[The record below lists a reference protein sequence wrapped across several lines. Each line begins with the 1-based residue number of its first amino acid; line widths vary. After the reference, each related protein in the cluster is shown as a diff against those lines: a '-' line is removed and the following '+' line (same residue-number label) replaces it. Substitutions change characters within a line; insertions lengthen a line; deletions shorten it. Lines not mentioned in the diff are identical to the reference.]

1 MFRDIWKRFGAK
13 MLIVLCSVLLLGGVA
28 IAAPR
33 LRADDKIDL
42 STVQFV
48 TSEPT
53 TVTTGAAIW
62 IPNPE
67 QLVYNNTGRI
77 VPKTIMMKKA
87 GSNQA
92 VTLTEGTGS
101 GADYI
106 ISGTCSSVGKAT
118 VTMTAGRFSSELKD
132 GTAKQIEYDILKA
145 KITNTKFSLVNNN
158 IPADYNITDNNILMV
173 AGKNSN
179 VSPSNIQ
186 IEVTATDGEGKSF
199 TERLSGGTGYS
210 LVQSDGSTPYKT
222 ILGGSPE
229 LYVQYSN
236 YEDLRVVQTGGAT
249 RYPGLKICGDFKQ
262 LTVIVD
268 PVPTNKVDSV
278 TINNIMV
285 YDGADQ
291 TNDNLVG
298 KDQYSF
304 GEYTTDDEKGH
315 LRLNANNE
323 QYIGYY
329 ENDYPFTPVSRE
341 ALLLN
346 CVGEKFNRA
355 QDYKD
360 DLNRNYKVHP
370 DAFVNPENSDEISA
384 SQCTDFEY
392 QFVSSM
398 DYDQKGI
405 PGATAGLLQI
415 KFRITSGKYAGRPA
429 HAYFSVIRDI
439 TDNNVQFQNE
449 GREGITYKYGAHEA
463 GQYTRVVKI
472 HFSDLP
478 QGEDDGEY
486 RAIDT
491 NAFNVSYRLE
501 KWDDANN
508 IIEEDEGIKDAGKVY
523 ITVKGQYDNKEQAI
537 AQGGSLGGYYG
548 TVIGRKGKAGL
559 SFDIEKEKLT
569 ESEYFL
575 ELGTGIFAPSNSAPD
590 VKTGTML
597 CKGENTSD
605 YVGWLIDDELHE
617 RCEVSFYENKDGAQM
632 TSWDGKTGTFW
643 AKFTFSGNYTGDLW
657 AEFQIEEFDLDYM
670 YIELDPNCGCKETD
684 GKHKYTGKEHQ
695 PAVKRVYYKP
705 AGSTTEMDIPST
717 EYDQEGAI
725 QYINAVNAT
734 SSNSKAS
741 VQITL
746 NNGMV
751 ISKEFEIA
759 PRGLDEGDLILDQ
772 DTDGFK
778 GTSPNRTHEY
788 MGQRNLPGITK
799 LVLRT
804 ANGLSI
810 PLAKDSDF
818 TVDTSGMGVYDK
830 TGVPVTVNNAKTNTD
845 YVYRIAKVGSNFVNP
860 AQGYAETE
868 DFQITARSIK
878 ADDID
883 FVLAPKPY
891 NSGDDEAKYKDY
903 IEKNLVIT
911 DKKFSDVLD
920 LNKHYEIEII
930 QLKVGENST
939 VAYRVKGL
947 EAGFY
952 TDQTDDDQLVLLVGR
967 DITNAK
973 VVEKKELDIV
983 KGPVSEDG
991 LPSGSAE
998 LVGPYSTAQGPAGGV
1013 TFIEAAGQ
1021 VGVFLN
1027 YNITA
1032 ATKKPLY
1039 NRSEYKVAYDTVPE
1053 QPKDP
1058 NDKNSPLQGTITLT
1072 GINGYYG
1079 TVEIKVPVAKK
1090 KLTDYQIVF
1099 TNENVVD
1106 GVDGDNIYDGSELHP
1121 VYKVVS
1127 KTNPDDVLVEG
1138 MDYEV
1143 PKDDG
1148 WHNNINASE
1157 GNGTSSE
1164 GLPYLKI
1171 IGINGYEGT
1180 ITQTFTI
1187 WKRKIYKEDKDGHQV
1202 PNDDFTVEGW
1212 NPATRTYTY
1221 TPFTKTESEGE
1232 QRGVLPQVKLLY
1244 KGKELT
1250 RNQDYKRS
1258 YENFEDACL
1267 QKDHTYDEFPKVCFD
1282 ADETNSRNFKGW
1294 CKETYEI
1301 RPVTLSDA
1309 TQCTVTLEPSRT
1321 SFTGEEVHPK
1331 VSIKI
1336 VRDDKTEYDME
1347 QADILADCE
1356 IKYRGEDSG
1365 NDIFISQDQESSSR
1379 SFVTVT
1385 GKKDG
1390 LKQNFTGNIPLE
1402 YIIYGQFQPN
1412 HLSGKT
1418 NSLTVVESGV
1428 ADYNPA
1434 GSTGGCRVVFY
1445 EKLASLNGDNIPETY
1460 ENAPKGQARI
1470 HELTEGGEYTVDM
1483 PNKIGIQDAF
1493 IRSNVNYLEGSV
1505 PCKITVRGNLDASYI
1520 SYDFIKPVTYPVGGL
1535 DFHLEN
1541 FLRVTYTGGNGE
1553 QIPLVYGTDYEFAS
1567 TPTVN
1572 IGENHVTI
1580 QPAKKADEN
1589 GNLVPVTWMRGSKDI
1604 EYNMTASMDGA
1615 TINVEKEYPYAHGVP
1630 VLKPEDIKVTLDG
1643 VELNK
1648 NDYTIKIEGDA
1659 TNVGTHKVIVTG
1671 NGTKFSGT
1679 IEQTFRIVPYH
1690 LEDAVK
1696 EGIITVVYP
1705 EEVEYTGSKVWP
1717 TVRSVRIAA
1726 HTLSDGK
1733 KEDESGAV
1741 ADAEYETDAGS
1752 AEGKDY
1758 VNWTRDSN
1766 NRPEFVIRGKGNY
1779 TGEISYPYTIIRKDV
1794 GDEENVVLDREALKN
1809 LFYNNGKDIMPIPV
1823 FRYKGRDLT
1832 GIQYDSNNTDAYKDW
1847 QDYTIHFTYQH
1858 NGDLKRVGTKTITVR
1873 GIGNFTG
1880 ERTVTYEVKPLNIG
1894 DTELVFTG
1902 ETPVYNGQKQ
1912 QPAFNLVFNGE
1923 VILQFNGTRVI
1934 SDNITDVTVKFD
1946 NNENA
1951 TKEGKLATVTVSI
1964 PQEAADNYY
1973 GTKEATFT
1981 IQPAPLAGHTR
1992 FLYHPGGENAVQDL
2006 SSYRLNLPFEGVGTS
2021 VIPQH
2026 PKTEEELLERTVG
2039 VYYQFPENRNVFLVA
2054 GTEFEEGNDYVINY
2068 QYVEPDTDDVEIRD
2082 GFGDAP
2088 TCSYA
2093 GKVKVTITGVGNYT
2107 DSASYWYFIGKDIAS
2122 EATIRINPTTT
2133 VYNAQQQA
2141 PAITITGVDK
2151 EICTIGKYRGEVTV
2165 ENLIEDKDF
2174 VNAGDYFIRVEGNPK
2189 KGTYSTQPQTLKYT
2203 ITPRP
2208 ISSSVVIDNYKKEY
2222 AYTGFE
2228 ICPVGLSV
2236 TDYIEKIKYRLTE
2249 ELDYTLSYAN
2259 NVNAGT
2265 ATITVNGQNNFSG
2278 TASAKFLITSST
2290 ITSGGSDTNSPFNPG
2305 TGEISGATAIKPDD
2319 VKLSMDTTTAMYYT
2333 GSQVYPKVSIAGM
2346 TENVDYT
2353 VTYSNNVEVGM
2364 ATIYIS
2370 GIGNNNGM
2378 ITKNFDIIAQLSKC
2392 TVAPIPAQR
2401 YTGSAITPSITVT
2414 CGSNILVDGVD
2425 YVVSYANNVNIGTA
2439 TVTIRSANNSNYVGS
2454 TKATFSISNDVG
2466 GFIISGYA
2474 PSYVYTGKAITPAIV
2489 VETGSATLTQ
2499 GTDYTV
2505 TYADNVN
2512 AGMATITVTGIGKYS
2527 GTQSV
2532 NFIIEPKSLQS
2543 LSASGIEDKT
2553 YTGDAYT
2560 PSITISDGD
2569 KVLTN
2574 GVDYTVTYT
2583 NNTAPGLAT
2592 AVITGTSSNYTG
2604 TKIVSFKIAGV
2615 AVKGLQASSV
2625 KDSSLKLSWVKQD
2638 YADGYQICDSKSK
2651 GIKSTTKNSISLTGL
2666 KGGTTYKYK
2675 VRSFI
2680 RNEDGTRSYGAFSSL
2695 VSATTK
2701 LKTPT
2706 VKIVSK
2712 KKGQAKL
2719 SWSKVSGATGYEI
2732 YYKKSSKAKY
2742 RKLKT
2747 INKANTRI
2755 CTVKGMKSGDRAYFR
2770 VRAFKKSGS
2779 KKIYSALN
2787 PLKVITI
2794 K

>member
-33 LRADDKIDL
+33 LRAVGEKVDL
-42 STVQFV
+42 STVQV
-48 TSEPT
+48 VADANAATQI
-53 TVTTGAAIW
+53 TTGAAIW
-62 IPNPE
+62 IKEPE
-67 QLVYNNTGRI
+67 KLIYSTSGRVFPSTLMLYKKSDNSTVELSGAEMNGKDYN
-77 VPKTIMMKKA
+77 VAVEA
-87 GSNQA
+87 GSDWNKA
-92 VTLTEGTGS
+92 STVKVTLTASRGSQYLVSGSKCQNFEYTIQKQEITSITFKVKNNSPTGKDYTVYDDQNILLVDNAGSPVSASNIEVTVNGAELKGGS
-101 GADYI
+101 GYSLTQADGKTAYTI
-106 ISGTCSSVGKAT
+106 PNLGVKGGLYVQFENYKYPTGTLGCAE
-118 VTMTAGRFSSELKD
+118 F
-132 GTAKQIEYDILKA
+132 
-145 KITNTKFSLVNNN
+145 
-158 IPADYNITDNNILMV
+158 
-173 AGKNSN
+173 
-179 VSPSNIQ
+179 SNIQ
-186 IEVTATDGEGKSF
+186 ICGDLGKQRVVVDPEPTNSLQTVTSNNVTIYDASDNEIDKSEYGLPQY
-199 TERLSGGTGYS
+199 TQSTGY
-210 LVQSDGSTPYKT
+210 
-222 ILGGSPE
+222 
-229 LYVQYSN
+229 
-236 YEDLRVVQTGGAT
+236 
-249 RYPGLKICGDFKQ
+249 LKIK
-262 LTVIVD
+262 
-268 PVPTNKVDSV
+268 
-278 TINNIMV
+278 
-285 YDGADQ
+285 GA
-291 TNDNLVG
+291 G
-298 KDQYSF
+298 KLY
-304 GEYTTDDEKGH
+304 
-315 LRLNANNE
+315 A
-323 QYIGYY
+323 GYY
-329 ENDYPFTPVSRE
+329 ERTFEFAPVSDE
-341 ALLLN
+341 AVMLE
-346 CVGEKFNRA
+346 CVDADFLSP
-355 QDYKD
+355 QDFID
-360 DLNRNYKVHP
+360 DLNRNIQVLP
-370 DAFVNPENSDEISA
+370 ERFQTSTGDATINSSE
-384 SQCTDFEY
+384 CRDFEW
-392 QFVSSM
+392 QFVEREG
-398 DYDQKGI
+398 YDEEGI
-405 PGATAGLLQI
+405 PGATAGLVQI
-415 KFRITSGKYAGRPA
+415 KFVIGGSNTYNGRKA
-429 HAYFSVIRDI
+429 HAYFPVIRNI
-439 TDNNVQFQNE
+439 ESAEYSNSPK
-449 GREGITYKYGAHEA
+449 EGITYTYGSHKA
-463 GQYTRVVKI
+463 GLYERDTKVW
-472 HFSDLP
+472 FADA
-478 QGEDDGEY
+478 GEDHPISTSLYDVTY
-486 RAIDT
+486 KQH
-491 NAFNVSYRLE
+491 
-501 KWDDANN
+501 KWKDANLVV
-508 IIEEDEGIKDAGKVY
+508 DGIKNIEAAGRVY
-523 ITVKGQYDNKEQAI
+523 ITIKGKYNNKAD
-537 AQGGSLGGYYG
+537 AVANAYNGGYYG
-548 TVIGRKGKAGL
+548 QIVGTEETPRL
-559 SFDIEKEKLT
+559 YYDIEPQPLTDRHFMKLG
-569 ESEYFL
+569 SS
-575 ELGTGIFAPSNSAPD
+575 IFAPSTDAPD
-590 VKTGTML
+590 VETNTML
-597 CKGENTSD
+597 GKKDADGNTEWNLYLTTIGDRYSVD
-605 YVGWLIDDELHE
+605 FFE
-617 RCEVSFYENKDGAQM
+617 SKDGG
-632 TSWDGKTGTFW
+632 TPITVWNGKTGTFW
-643 AKFTFSGNYTGDLW
+643 ARFTFSGNYDGAVW
-657 AEFQIEEFDLDYM
+657 AEFSIQEFDLRYM
-670 YIELDPNCGCKETD
+670 HVTLGDDCPQCLETN
-684 GKHKYTGKEHQ
+684 KTHKYMAKEHQ
-695 PAVKRVYYKP
+695 PVVQEIYYEPPGGNRMTIP
-705 AGSTTEMDIPST
+705 AT
-717 EYDQEGAI
+717 EYDKEGAI
-725 QYINAVNAT
+725 QYLNAVNAT

-751 ISKEFEIA
+751 ITQDFEIQ
-759 PRGLDEGDLILDQ
+759 PRGLDEGDLILDK

-778 GTSPNRTHEY
+778 TGSPRTHEY
-788 MGQRNLPGITK
+788 MGQNNLPGITK
-799 LVLRT
+799 LVLKT
-804 ANGLSI
+804 QNLEI
-810 PLAKDSDF
+810 PMESTDF
-818 TVDTSGMGVYDK
+818 TYDAGYLGVYDANGK
-830 TGVPVTVNNAKTNTD
+830 KISSVQDASTKTD
-845 YVYRIAKVGSNFVNP
+845 YVYRIAKKGSNFKNP
-860 AQGYAETE
+860 DASATSYKATE
-868 DFQITARSIK
+868 KFQITARSIS
-878 ADDID
+878 ADEVK
-883 FVLAPKPY
+883 FTLPAKPY
-891 NSGDDEAKYKDY
+891 VKGETASGYLTYIKD
-903 IEKNLVIT
+903 NLVIS
-911 DKKFSDVLD
+911 DGKFPGEDPLELD
-920 LNKHYEIEII
+920 RHYEIEEKDID
-930 QLKVGENST
+930 LSNLSVNST
-939 VAYRVKGL
+939 ITYKVLGK
-947 EAGFY
+947 EQGFY
-952 TDQTDDDQLVLLVGR
+952 NSSKTLTLLVGR
-967 DITNAK
+967 DITKSTVLEPAEHSITLGQPING
-973 VVEKKELDIV
+973 I
-983 KGPVSEDG
+983 
-991 LPSGSAE
+991 PSGTVT
-998 LVGPYSTAQGPAGGV
+998 LDGPYSTAADGPGGV
-1013 TFIEAAGQ
+1013 KFKGTSADAG
-1021 VGVFLN
+1021 VCLIYNLETSSGVEYL
-1027 YNITA
+1027 YAGASGQYLVTYDP
-1032 ATKKPLY
+1032 ATPRPDDPMDKDSPLY
-1039 NRSEYKVAYDTVPE
+1039 GY
-1053 QPKDP
+1053 
-1058 NDKNSPLQGTITLT
+1058 ITLQ

-1079 TVEIKVPVAKK
+1079 SIRVKVPIQKVNLEDGA
-1090 KLTDYQIVF
+1090 YEIIF
-1099 TNENVVD
+1099 TNDTETER
-1106 GVDGDNIYDGSELHP
+1106 DNIYTGEEVTP
-1121 VYKVVS
+1121 AFQVVL
-1127 KTNPDDVLVEG
+1127 KADHTQVLQPRN
-1138 MDYEV
+1138 DYEIV
-1143 PKDDG
+1143 D
-1148 WHNNINASE
+1148 WYHNIDANENRGGGISQ
-1157 GNGTSSE
+1157 
-1164 GLPYLKI
+1164 PYVRIK
-1171 IGINGYEGT
+1171 GINNYEGELIGNFTIYRRQIGKFNQDGNYWDVNTNAGFRVTGWKPENQIYNYTPYT
-1180 ITQTFTI
+1180 ITDNGDELQ
-1187 WKRKIYKEDKDGHQV
+1187 
-1202 PNDDFTVEGW
+1202 
-1212 NPATRTYTY
+1212 
-1221 TPFTKTESEGE
+1221 
-1232 QRGVLPQVKLLY
+1232 GVLPQVRLTY
-1244 KGKELT
+1244 NGTELSD
-1250 RNQDYKRS
+1250 NDCIRS
-1258 YENFEDACL
+1258 YENHLNACL
-1267 QKDHTYDEFPKVCFD
+1267 FQDQPDRTKHPKVIFD
-1282 ADETNSRNFKGW
+1282 AKDNGNFKGQ
-1294 CKETYEI
+1294 CEVTFQI
-1301 RPVTLSDA
+1301 RPITLSDKK
-1309 TQCTVTLEPSRT
+1309 QCEISLEPERT
-1321 SFTGEEVHPK
+1321 AFTGSQVLPT

-1336 VRDDKTEYDME
+1336 LRDDGTTYDMKPADL
-1347 QADILADCE
+1347 QAQCTIGYPDE
-1356 IKYRGEDSG
+1356 TKH
-1365 NDIFISQDQESSSR
+1365 NDTFISEDQKTNAR
-1379 SFVTVT
+1379 ACVTIEGSGT
-1385 GKKDG
+1385 G
-1390 LKQNFTGNIPLE
+1390 NFTGTTTIN

-1412 HLSGKT
+1412 TTAGKT
-1418 NSLTVVESGV
+1418 NSLTIAEGGEL
-1428 ADYNPA
+1428 DYNPS
-1434 GSTGGCRVVFY
+1434 STVGGCKVIFY
-1445 EKLASLNGDNIPETY
+1445 EKLASVTGNNEPQTY
-1460 ENAPKGQARI
+1460 EDAAGSGDARI
-1470 HELTEGGEYTVDM
+1470 HELKENAEYKVDV
-1483 PNKIGIQDAF
+1483 PNRIGIQDAM
-1493 IRSNVNYLEGSV
+1493 IRSNVNFLEGSI
-1505 PCKITVRGNLDASYI
+1505 PCKITIKGNLDASYI
-1520 SYDFIKPVTYPVGGL
+1520 SYDFIKPVTYPVGGK
-1535 DFHLEN
+1535 DFHLED